1 MRRHILVILVVLTI
15 ATALSSAGAQGRR
28 GLRPEK
34 VKDPVCG
41 LMVDKDP
48 NLATTFKGEVYFFCS
63 RTDLDLFKKNPE
75 RYLRK

>member
-15 ATALSSAGAQGRR
+15 AAALNSTAAQGRR

-34 VKDPVCG
+34 AKDPVCG

-48 NLATTFKGEVYFFCS
+48 NLATTYKSEVYFFCS
-63 RTDLDLFKKNPE
+63 RTDLELFKKNPE
-75 RYLRK
+75 RYLKK